1 MDDKSW
7 YIYLMQ
13 DLTMA
18 KGLLVYRAFSFYEF
32 FRVLIG
38 KIAAGVGMISALL
51 HFDENPVVIILF
63 VSFCLALILFIGDEQ
78 ILIYESVVVQRT
90 NSLANY
96 LFDFRGEA
104 IHLVEIEESFLD
116 TSVPDA
122 YASLVIELLSFVSKK
137 NFNDGSQPIFLK
149 MKDGSL
155 KQLLTNLDFSKRERI
170 VEEIN
175 KLLRDSP
182 AIRPE
187 KPKVRQR
194 KMS

>member
-1 MDDKSW
+1 
-7 YIYLMQ
+7 
-13 DLTMA
+13 
-18 KGLLVYRAFSFYEF
+18 
-32 FRVLIG
+32 
-38 KIAAGVGMISALL
+38 
-51 HFDENPVVIILF
+51 
-63 VSFCLALILFIGDEQ
+63 
-78 ILIYESVVVQRT
+78 
-90 NSLANY
+90 
-96 LFDFRGEA
+96 
-104 IHLVEIEESFLD
+104 
-116 TSVPDA
+116 
-122 YASLVIELLSFVSKK
+122 
-137 NFNDGSQPIFLK
+137 